1 MPPKLRK
8 ILPPSQ
14 PSELPG
20 AWRGSHVGALAAPT
34 HPSARVPSW
43 SASSESASRE
53 TVVSILCLSDSPPT
67 AIEAAK

>member
-8 ILPPSQ
+8 TLPPSR

-20 AWRGSHVGALAAPT
+20 AWRGSNVGALAAP
-34 HPSARVPSW
+34 HPPARVPSW
-43 SASSESASRE
+43 GASSESASRE